1 MSGIEGPEVCQTVGE
16 LQARLHLAAG
26 GGEAPLAILYDWGAD
41 VKFGVLVRGMHVCDS
56 GCDPDACVLRGHVVL
71 DIDPTPDDALGTG
84 CPDSEGDLMNR
95 TEAIS
100 AMQNFVESVDC
111 DRSMSGVAMNS
122 HHLPEVRG
130 GDVRFY
136 AAEAIPPGWF
146 GPDGRISDFAA
157 DAAAQRECESAR
169 HPDWEAGR

>member
-1 MSGIEGPEVCQTVGE
+1 MSGIEGPAVCQTVGE
-16 LQARLHLAAG
+16 LQARLRLAAG

-71 DIDPTPDDALGTG
+71 DIDPPPMTRSAL
-84 CPDSEGDLMNR
+84 
-95 TEAIS
+95 
-100 AMQNFVESVDC
+100 MQNFVESVDC

-122 HHLPEVRG
+122 HHLPAVRG
-130 GDVRFY
+130 GAGRFY